1 MNKKDA
7 NTSKDI
13 AASIEVCPKVKGLM
27 LAASYYDGNYM
38 LSDGLVYEKNAN
50 RDRLTFGGKYENG
63 RLTVRSEYITGK
75 TEMSDKIG
83 VYTLNSDGFYVA
95 GGYWF
100 NMKNQRIRPV
110 ARYDFLRQDIENPEK
125 NSTYYMAGIDWWPY
139 NNLRLLVNYT
149 IKDKPGYDNL
159 GHLFQAQ
166 LSVKF

>member
-1 MNKKDA
+1 MFNKLSLFIVLVLCLTLTGCTHDA
-7 NTSKDI
+7 NRIYTI
-13 AASIEVCPKVKGLM
+13 CKVD
-27 LAASYYDGNYM
+27 DG
-38 LSDGLVYEKNAN
+38 V
-50 RDRLTFGGKYENG
+50 KYC
-63 RLTVRSEYITGK
+63 Y
-75 TEMSDKIG
+75 
-83 VYTLNSDGFYVA
+83 NSDGFYVA

-149 IKDKPGYDNL
+149 IKDKPGYENL